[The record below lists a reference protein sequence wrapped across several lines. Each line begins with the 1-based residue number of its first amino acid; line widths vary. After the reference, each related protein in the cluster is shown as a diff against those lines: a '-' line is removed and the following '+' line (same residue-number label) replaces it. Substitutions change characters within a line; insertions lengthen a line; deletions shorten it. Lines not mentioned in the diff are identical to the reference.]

1 MKAKLIIDDVIK
13 EFSNSN
19 IKKLKVKYGKLEI
32 ELEKENETKENVDI
46 NKEDNEATKI
56 NSDEKWILS
65 PIVRQIL

>member
-19 IKKLKVKYGKLEI
+19 IKKLKIKYGKLEM
-32 ELEKENETKENVDI
+32 ELEKENETKDNAETNIEND
-46 NKEDNEATKI
+46 EATKI

-65 PIVRQIL
+65 PIVRQVL